1 MRRAVK
7 WFLLLG
13 ALAVILVVA
22 SVWGYRFYMERM
34 YPIQYQEWVEQYSQE
49 YGVPKSLV
57 YSVIRSESSFR
68 PDAESSVGARG
79 LMQITEQTF
88 QWAQM
93 RHNLTEETFDDLFDP
108 QINIRYGTYILS
120 LLLEEFG
127 SVQNALC
134 AYHVGWGVTQEWLAD
149 PEITPDGTTI
159 TNIPYGD
166 TRAYVR
172 KVLDTQEIYREL
184 YGIEDEN
191 PGLQA
196 N

>member
-7 WFLLLG
+7 WVLLLG

-134 AYHVGWGVTQEWLAD
+134 AYHAGWGVTQEWLAD